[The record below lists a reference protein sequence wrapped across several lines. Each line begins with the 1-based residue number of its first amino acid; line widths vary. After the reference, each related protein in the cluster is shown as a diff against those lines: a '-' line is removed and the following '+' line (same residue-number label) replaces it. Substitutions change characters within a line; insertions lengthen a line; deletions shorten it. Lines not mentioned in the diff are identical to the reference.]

1 MTVRRLAA
9 ATLTVVA
16 VAGAATLPASAADR
30 TDREAAV
37 RIADVQHGFVGDGFR
52 SNRSLNSEWVEVAN
66 GARRAV
72 NLSGWTLS
80 DRDGHTYTFHH
91 YRLDGRSVV
100 RVHTGMGRDTSH
112 DLYQDRRT
120 SVWGDRSDTAA
131 LRDEH
136 GRLVDTLSWGARH
149 PGNRDG
155 AYGDGRGVEYRGGG
169 RAGEHRGE
177 RGGEYRGEH
186 GGPRDVGDRRAVGD
200 RHDVGGRHDVGDRHD
215 LGGRHGERHDGRR

>member
-9 ATLTVVA
+9 ATLTLVA

-30 TDREAAV
+30 TDRQAAV
-37 RIADVQHGFVGDGFR
+37 RIADVQHGFVGDGVR
-52 SNRSLNSEWVEVAN
+52 SNRSLNSEWVEVTN

-100 RVHTGMGRDTSH
+100 RVHTGMGRDTSR

-155 AYGDGRGVEYRGGG
+155 AYG
-169 RAGEHRGE
+169 GE

-186 GGPRDVGDRRAVGD
+186 GGRR
-200 RHDVGGRHDVGDRHD
+200 DVGDRHD
-215 LGGRHGERHDGRR
+215 LDGRHGERHDGRR